1 MKADPIL
8 SELASKVKQFERVAH
23 QKAHEREQA
32 LMDKYGAEECVEQ
45 KRKLRISFHSEEEIN
60 DLKHDLTYKMSV
72 RNVLGL
78 RHSDDWIFNLNIG
91 NVMHLSLMGAEEL
104 NAKLETTHEL
114 CKDSML
120 EKIVL
125 VSVSYF
131 CIGTEMRF
139 LMQKSGSS
147 FSKKDSEAFH
157 AKALHISALFLPQDC
172 PLVTHIVNSYAKN
185 YLKDKPAK
193 RASEAPRPK
202 SKQAASPGR

>member
-1 MKADPIL
+1 
-8 SELASKVKQFERVAH
+8 
-23 QKAHEREQA
+23 
-32 LMDKYGAEECVEQ
+32 
-45 KRKLRISFHSEEEIN
+45 
-60 DLKHDLTYKMSV
+60 MSV

-139 LMQKSGSS
+139 LMQKPNSNYT
-147 FSKKDSEAFH
+147 KKDSEAFH
-157 AKALHISALFLPQDC
+157 AKALHISSLFLPADC
-172 PLVTHIVNSYAKN
+172 PLVNHIVNSYLKN
-185 YLKDKPAK
+185 YLKDKKQNSVK
-193 RASEAPRPK
+193 RVHHPDILRPK
-202 SKQAASPGR
+202 SRQSYGSQNPSPGKQH

>member
-1 MKADPIL
+1 MKQNSA
-8 SELASKVKQFERVAH
+8 F
-23 QKAHEREQA
+23 
-32 LMDKYGAEECVEQ
+32 
-45 KRKLRISFHSEEEIN
+45 
-60 DLKHDLTYKMSV
+60 KMSV

-114 CKDSML
+114 GKDSML

-139 LMQKSGSS
+139 LM
-147 FSKKDSEAFH
+147 
-157 AKALHISALFLPQDC
+157 
-172 PLVTHIVNSYAKN
+172 
-185 YLKDKPAK
+185 
-193 RASEAPRPK
+193 
-202 SKQAASPGR
+202 